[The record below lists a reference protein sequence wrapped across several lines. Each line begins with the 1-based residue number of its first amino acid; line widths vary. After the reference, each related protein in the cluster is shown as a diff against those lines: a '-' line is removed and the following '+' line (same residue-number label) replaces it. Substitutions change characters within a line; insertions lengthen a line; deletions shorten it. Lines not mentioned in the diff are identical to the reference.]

1 MNEIVIISGKGGT
14 GKTSIAASFAA
25 IGKSKILVD
34 CDVDASDLHLV
45 LSPRIAEK
53 GEFWS
58 GKKARIEEEKCN
70 KCGLCQELCRFDA
83 IRDFKVD
90 RLSCEG
96 CGFCFHACLAGAVVM
111 EDALSGHW
119 FVSETKYGPLV
130 YARLIPGEENS
141 GKLVAL
147 VRQKAKALA
156 KDKASEYI
164 ITDGPP
170 GIGCPVISSLSGA
183 AMALLVTE
191 PTVSGVSDLER
202 VAGVCKYFHVPA
214 AVCINKYDLNEEISR
229 EIEIYC
235 RQQDI
240 ELIGKLSFDEVFVEA
255 ISKGI
260 PVVECS
266 KGSIKDEI
274 EQMWETI
281 ATRVKNN
288 RSGVIMP

>member
-96 CGFCFHACLAGAVVM
+96 CSFCFHACPAGTIVM
-111 EDALSGHW
+111 EDVLSGHW
-119 FVSETKYGPLV
+119 FVSETRYGPLV

-202 VAGVCKYFHVPA
+202 VAGVCKHFRVPA
-214 AVCINKYDLNEEISR
+214 AVCINKYDLNEEIGR
-229 EIEIYC
+229 EIERYC
-235 RQQDI
+235 SQRGI
-240 ELIGKLSFDEVFVEA
+240 ELIGKLPFDEVFIEA
-255 ISKGI
+255 ISRGV
-260 PVVECS
+260 PVVEVDR
-266 KGSIKDEI
+266 GNIKDEI
-274 EQMWETI
+274 ERMWDTI
-281 ATRVKNN
+281 VTMVEIN
-288 RSGVIMP
+288 RKRR

>member
-25 IGKSKILVD
+25 IGKSKILAD

-45 LSPRIAEK
+45 MSPRIAEK

-70 KCGLCQELCRFDA
+70 KCGLCQKQCRFGA
-83 IRDFKVD
+83 IKDFKVD

-96 CGFCFHACLAGAVVM
+96 CSFCFHACPAGAIVM
-111 EDALSGHW
+111 EDVLSGHW
-119 FVSETKYGPLV
+119 FVSETRYGPLV

-156 KDKASEYI
+156 EENALKYI

-183 AMALLVTE
+183 TMALLVAE
-191 PTVSGVSDLER
+191 PTVSGVYDLER
-202 VAGVCKYFHVPA
+202 VAGVCKHFRVPA
-214 AVCINKYDLNEEISR
+214 AVCINKYDLNEEIGR
-229 EIEIYC
+229 EIERYC
-235 RQQDI
+235 NQRGI
-240 ELIGKLSFDEVFVEA
+240 ELIGKLPFDEVFVEA
-255 ISKGI
+255 ISRGV
-260 PVVECS
+260 PVVEVDR
-266 KGSIKDEI
+266 GNIKDEI
-274 EQMWETI
+274 ERMWDAIVTMVEI
-281 ATRVKNN
+281 N
-288 RSGVIMP
+288 RKRR